1 MIQLRTF
8 SYGGGV
14 QSTAA
19 LVLAAQGAIDF
30 PIFLFCN
37 VGDDSEHPATLAYVE
52 NVAKPYARAQK
63 IELIEL
69 RHMRKDGTEQTLY
82 QRMTKDGSKSVDI
95 PAYMF
100 PSGMPSGRTCTQE
113 FKINQINRWL
123 KENGVVKTAPAR
135 MGLDISIDE
144 YQRMKTDDPAYPLIQ
159 KEYPLINLRLSR
171 QDCMNVI
178 ERAGLAV
185 PPKSACWFCP
195 YHRIKDWQTMKRTT
209 PALFDR
215 AIKLEQSLLSQR
227 ARLGKEPIFLTSKLR
242 PLDSVIGDQSDM
254 FDDVDDACES
264 GYCMT

>member
-1 MIQLRTF
+1 
-8 SYGGGV
+8 
-14 QSTAA
+14 
-19 LVLAAQGAIDF
+19 
-30 PIFLFCN
+30 
-37 VGDDSEHPATLAYVE
+37 
-52 NVAKPYARAQK
+52 
-63 IELIEL
+63 
-69 RHMRKDGTEQTLY
+69 
-82 QRMTKDGSKSVDI
+82 
-95 PAYMF
+95 
-100 PSGMPSGRTCTQE
+100 
-113 FKINQINRWL
+113 
-123 KENGVVKTAPAR
+123 